1 MNIGAAAK
9 SSGLSAKMIRHYEHI
24 GLLKPAARS
33 ANGYRRYN
41 EQSIEVLR
49 FIRQA
54 RLLGFSIA
62 QIDALLAL
70 WQDPKRSSRAVKAVA
85 EQHLQE
91 VQHKMQE
98 LMAMQSTLER
108 LIHACPG
115 DDNPRCA
122 ILEQLSTP
130 NSKNNT

>member
-41 EQSIEVLR
+41 EQSIEVLK

-70 WQDPKRSSRAVKAVA
+70 WQDPKRPSRAVKAVA

-98 LMAMQSTLER
+98 LVAMQNTLER

-115 DDNPRCA
+115 DDNPSCA

-130 NSKNNT
+130 ANETNQ